1 MAASFWG
8 SFFVVKGSI
17 MNILDLNQISQSFA
31 GNDILRDITFTVS
44 EQDKVAVVGR
54 NGSGKSTLLKIIAQE
69 NQPKTGTIAF
79 QKNMKI
85 AYVGQRLNVMEHQTV
100 LNILKKGFPSLVMME
115 KAISRLEKR
124 MSTTGEILS
133 EKDYERYGNLLDDFQ
148 VSGGYEMTS
157 KIESIANGL
166 DIGDLLTQEW
176 QTLSGGQK
184 TKTKLALSLVQSS
197 NLLILD
203 EPTNHLD
210 LKTTDWLI
218 DYIRNY
224 KGAVIVV
231 SHDRHFIDQI
241 VTRVIEIEDGSSS
254 LYEGNYS
261 FYVTEKQAR
270 IEKAFQK
277 YSDQQDR
284 IKKMKQS
291 IHQLKE
297 WAHIYNNE
305 KFASRARSMQKAL
318 DKFEIIQRPNLTEKN
333 MTMNLSA
340 ADKSSK
346 IVFEIKG
353 VSYNLSKQP
362 LLNNIDLTVTRG
374 NRVAILGDNGVGKS
388 TLLKILLGLKQ
399 PTTGVV
405 HTGPN
410 LSIGYFSQFEA
421 ELEPQKTVIESYIKQ
436 VPMSE
441 ADARYQ
447 LSKFLF
453 YKADVFKKVKS
464 LSGGERKRLRWA
476 QIIGQHPNV
485 IVLDEP
491 TNDLDIGSIEMLE
504 DTLDDYEGTV
514 IAVSHDRYFVN
525 NHFDIHYVM
534 ENNQLVKI
542 IYKL

>member
-44 EQDKVAVVGR
+44 EQDKIAIVGC

-69 NQPKTGTIAF
+69 NLPQKGTLSF
-79 QKNMKI
+79 QKNTKI
-85 AYVGQRLNVMEHQTV
+85 AYVGQRLNGVEHKTV
-100 LNILKKGFPSLVMME
+100 LNILKNGFPSLVMME
-115 KAISRLEKR
+115 KAIARLEKR
-124 MSTTGEILS
+124 MAAGEILS
-133 EKDYERYGNLLDDFQ
+133 EKEYERYGNLLDDFQ
-148 VSGGYEMTS
+148 VSGGYEMAS
-157 KIESIANGL
+157 KIESIANGVG
-166 DIGDLLTQEW
+166 IGDLLSQEW
-176 QTLSGGQK
+176 QNLSGGQR

-218 DYIRNY
+218 DYIKNY

-231 SHDRHFIDQI
+231 SHDRHFINQI

-318 DKFEIIQRPNLTEKN
+318 DKLEIIQRPNLTEKN

-340 ADKSSK
+340 ADQSSK
-346 IVFEIKG
+346 IVFEVKG
-353 VSYNLSKQP
+353 VSYNLSTQP
-362 LLNNIDLTVTRG
+362 LLKNIDLTVTRG

-421 ELEPQKTVIESYIKQ
+421 ELEPQKTVLESYIKQ

-453 YKADVFKKVKS
+453 YKEDVFKKVKS

-514 IAVSHDRYFVN
+514 LAVSHDRYFVN
-525 NHFDIHYVM
+525 NHFDIHYIL
-534 ENNQLVKI
+534 ENQQLVKT

>member
-31 GNDILRDITFTVS
+31 GNDILHDITFTVS
-44 EQDKVAVVGR
+44 EQDKVAIVGR

-69 NQPKTGTIAF
+69 NQPQKGTLSF
-79 QKNMKI
+79 QKNTKI
-85 AYVGQRLNVMEHQTV
+85 AYVGQRLNDVKHKTV
-100 LNILKKGFPSLVMME
+100 LNILKNGFPSLVMME
-115 KAISRLEKR
+115 KAIARLEKR
-124 MSTTGEILS
+124 MAAGEILS
-133 EKDYERYGNLLDDFQ
+133 EKDYERYGNMLDDFQ

-166 DIGDLLTQEW
+166 GIGDLLSQEW
-176 QTLSGGQK
+176 QTLSGGQR

-261 FYVTEKQAR
+261 FYVAEKQVR

-318 DKFEIIQRPNLTEKN
+318 DKLEIIQRPNLTEKN

-340 ADKSSK
+340 ADQSSK
-346 IVFEIKG
+346 IVFEVKG
-353 VSYNLSKQP
+353 VSYNLSTQP
-362 LLNNIDLTVTRG
+362 LLKNIDLTVTRG

-421 ELEPQKTVIESYIKQ
+421 ELEPQKTVLESYIKQ

-453 YKADVFKKVKS
+453 YKEDVFKKVKS

-514 IAVSHDRYFVN
+514 LAVSHDRYFVN
-525 NHFDIHYVM
+525 NHFDIHYVL
-534 ENNQLVKI
+534 ENKQLVKT

>member
-31 GNDILRDITFTVS
+31 GNDILHDITFTVS
-44 EQDKVAVVGR
+44 EQDKVAIVGR

-69 NQPKTGTIAF
+69 NQPQKGTLSF
-79 QKNMKI
+79 QKNTKI
-85 AYVGQRLNVMEHQTV
+85 AYVGQRLNDVEHKTV
-100 LNILKKGFPSLVMME
+100 LNILKNGFPSLVMME
-115 KAISRLEKR
+115 KAIARLEKR
-124 MSTTGEILS
+124 MAAGEILA

-157 KIESIANGL
+157 TIESIANGL
-166 DIGDLLTQEW
+166 GIGDLLSQEW
-176 QTLSGGQK
+176 QTLSGGQR

-261 FYVTEKQAR
+261 FYVAEKQVR

-318 DKFEIIQRPNLTEKN
+318 DKLEIIQRPNLTEKN

-340 ADKSSK
+340 ADQSSK
-346 IVFEIKG
+346 IVFEVKG
-353 VSYNLSKQP
+353 VSYNLSTQP
-362 LLNNIDLTVTRG
+362 LLKNIDLTVTRG

-421 ELEPQKTVIESYIKQ
+421 ELEPQKTVLESYIKQ

-441 ADARYQ
+441 ADARYH

-453 YKADVFKKVKS
+453 YKEDVFKKVKS

-514 IAVSHDRYFVN
+514 LAVSHDRYFVN
-525 NHFDIHYVM
+525 NHFDIHYVL
-534 ENNQLVKI
+534 ENKQLVKT

>member
-31 GNDILRDITFTVS
+31 GNDILHDITFTVS
-44 EQDKVAVVGR
+44 EQDKVAIVGR

-69 NQPKTGTIAF
+69 NQPQKGTLSF
-79 QKNMKI
+79 QKNTKI
-85 AYVGQRLNVMEHQTV
+85 AYVGQRLNDVEHKTV
-100 LNILKKGFPSLVMME
+100 LNILKNGFPSLIMME
-115 KAISRLEKR
+115 KAIARLEKR
-124 MSTTGEILS
+124 MAAGEILS

-166 DIGDLLTQEW
+166 GIGDLLSQEW
-176 QTLSGGQK
+176 QTLSGGQR

-210 LKTTDWLI
+210 LKTTYWLI

-261 FYVTEKQAR
+261 FYVTEKQVR

-305 KFASRARSMQKAL
+305 KFASRARSMQRTL
-318 DKFEIIQRPNLTEKN
+318 DKLEIIQRPNLTEKN

-340 ADKSSK
+340 ADQSSK
-346 IVFEIKG
+346 IVFEVKG
-353 VSYNLSKQP
+353 LSYNLSTQP
-362 LLNNIDLTVTRG
+362 LLKNIDLTVTRG

-421 ELEPQKTVIESYIKQ
+421 ELEPQKSVIESYIKK

-453 YKADVFKKVKS
+453 YKEDVFKKVKS

-504 DTLDDYEGTV
+504 DTLDGYEGTV
-514 IAVSHDRYFVN
+514 LAVSHDRYFVN
-525 NHFDIHYVM
+525 NHFDIHYVL
-534 ENNQLVKI
+534 ENKQLVKT

>member
-31 GNDILRDITFTVS
+31 GNDILHDITFTVS
-44 EQDKVAVVGR
+44 EQDKVAIVGR

-69 NQPKTGTIAF
+69 NQPQKGTLSF
-79 QKNMKI
+79 QKNTKI
-85 AYVGQRLNVMEHQTV
+85 AYVGQRLNDVKHKTV
-100 LNILKKGFPSLVMME
+100 LNILKNGFPSLVMME
-115 KAISRLEKR
+115 KAIARLEKR
-124 MSTTGEILS
+124 MAAGEILS
-133 EKDYERYGNLLDDFQ
+133 EKDYERYGNMLDDFQ

-166 DIGDLLTQEW
+166 GIGDLLSQEW
-176 QTLSGGQK
+176 QTLSGGQR

-261 FYVTEKQAR
+261 FYVAEKQVR

-318 DKFEIIQRPNLTEKN
+318 DKLEIIQRPNLTEKN

-340 ADKSSK
+340 ADQSSK
-346 IVFEIKG
+346 IVFEVKG
-353 VSYNLSKQP
+353 VSYNLSTQP
-362 LLNNIDLTVTRG
+362 LLKNIDLTVTRG

-421 ELEPQKTVIESYIKQ
+421 ELEPQKTVLESYIKQ

-441 ADARYQ
+441 ADARYH

-453 YKADVFKKVKS
+453 YKEDVFNKVKS

-514 IAVSHDRYFVN
+514 LAVSHDRYFVN
-525 NHFDIHYVM
+525 NHFDIHYVL
-534 ENNQLVKI
+534 ENKQLVKT

>member
-31 GNDILRDITFTVS
+31 GNDILHDITFTVS
-44 EQDKVAVVGR
+44 EQDKVAIVWR

-69 NQPKTGTIAF
+69 NQPQKGTLSF
-79 QKNMKI
+79 QKNTKI
-85 AYVGQRLNVMEHQTV
+85 AYVGQRLNDVEHKTV
-100 LNILKKGFPSLVMME
+100 LNILKNGFPSLIMME
-115 KAISRLEKR
+115 KAIARLEKR
-124 MSTTGEILS
+124 MAAGEILS
-133 EKDYERYGNLLDDFQ
+133 EKYYERYGNLLDDFQ

-166 DIGDLLTQEW
+166 GIGDLLSQEW
-176 QTLSGGQK
+176 QTLSGGQR

-261 FYVTEKQAR
+261 FYVTEKQVR

-305 KFASRARSMQKAL
+305 KLASRARSMQRTL
-318 DKFEIIQRPNLTEKN
+318 DKLEIIQRPNLTEKN

-340 ADKSSK
+340 ADQSSK
-346 IVFEIKG
+346 IVFEVKG
-353 VSYNLSKQP
+353 LSYNLSTQP
-362 LLNNIDLTVTRG
+362 LLKNIDLTVTRG

-399 PTTGVV
+399 PTNGVV

-421 ELEPQKTVIESYIKQ
+421 ELEPQKSVIESYIKK

-453 YKADVFKKVKS
+453 YKEDVFKKVKS

-504 DTLDDYEGTV
+504 DTLDGYEGTV
-514 IAVSHDRYFVN
+514 LAVSHDRYFVN
-525 NHFDIHYVM
+525 NHFDIHYVL
-534 ENNQLVKI
+534 ENKQLVKT

>member
-1 MAASFWG
+1 
-8 SFFVVKGSI
+8 

-44 EQDKVAVVGR
+44 EQDKVAIVGR

-69 NQPKTGTIAF
+69 NQPQKGTLSF
-79 QKNMKI
+79 QKNTKI
-85 AYVGQRLNVMEHQTV
+85 AYVGQRLNDVKHKTV
-100 LNILKKGFPSLVMME
+100 LNILKNGFPSLVMME
-115 KAISRLEKR
+115 KAIARLEKR
-124 MSTTGEILS
+124 MAAGEILS

-166 DIGDLLTQEW
+166 GIGDLLSQEW
-176 QTLSGGQK
+176 QTLSGGQR

-261 FYVTEKQAR
+261 FYVAEKQVR

-318 DKFEIIQRPNLTEKN
+318 DKLEIIQRPNLTEKN

-340 ADKSSK
+340 ADQSSK
-346 IVFEIKG
+346 IVFEVKG
-353 VSYNLSKQP
+353 VSYNLSTQP
-362 LLNNIDLTVTRG
+362 LLKNIDLTVTRG

-421 ELEPQKTVIESYIKQ
+421 ELEPQKTVLESYIKQ

-453 YKADVFKKVKS
+453 YKEDVFKKVKS

-514 IAVSHDRYFVN
+514 LAVSHDRYFVN
-525 NHFDIHYVM
+525 NHFDIHYVL
-534 ENNQLVKI
+534 ENKQLVKT

>member
-44 EQDKVAVVGR
+44 EQDKVAIVGR

-69 NQPKTGTIAF
+69 NQPQKGTLSF
-79 QKNMKI
+79 QKNTKI
-85 AYVGQRLNVMEHQTV
+85 AYVGQRLNDVKHKTV
-100 LNILKKGFPSLVMME
+100 LNILKNGFPSLVMME
-115 KAISRLEKR
+115 KAIARLEKR
-124 MSTTGEILS
+124 MAAGEILS

-166 DIGDLLTQEW
+166 GIGDLLSQEW
-176 QTLSGGQK
+176 QTLSGGQR

-231 SHDRHFIDQI
+231 PHDRHFIDQI

-261 FYVTEKQAR
+261 FYVAEKQVR

-318 DKFEIIQRPNLTEKN
+318 DKLEIIQRPNLTEKN

-340 ADKSSK
+340 ADQSSK
-346 IVFEIKG
+346 IVFEVKG
-353 VSYNLSKQP
+353 VSYNLSTQP
-362 LLNNIDLTVTRG
+362 LLKNIDLTVTRG

-421 ELEPQKTVIESYIKQ
+421 ELEPQKTVLESYIKQ

-453 YKADVFKKVKS
+453 YKEDVFKKVKS

-514 IAVSHDRYFVN
+514 LAVSHDRYFVN
-525 NHFDIHYVM
+525 NHFDIHYVL
-534 ENNQLVKI
+534 ENKQLVKT

>member
-17 MNILDLNQISQSFA
+17 MNVLDLNQISQSFA
-31 GNDILRDITFTVS
+31 GNDILHDITFTVS
-44 EQDKVAVVGR
+44 EQDKVAIVGR

-69 NQPKTGTIAF
+69 NQPQKGTLSF
-79 QKNMKI
+79 QKNTKI
-85 AYVGQRLNVMEHQTV
+85 AYVGQRLNDVKHKTV
-100 LNILKKGFPSLVMME
+100 LNILKNGFPSLVMME
-115 KAISRLEKR
+115 KAIARLEKR
-124 MSTTGEILS
+124 MAAGEILS
-133 EKDYERYGNLLDDFQ
+133 EKDYERYGNMLDDFQ

-166 DIGDLLTQEW
+166 GIGDLLSQEW
-176 QTLSGGQK
+176 QTLSGGQR

-261 FYVTEKQAR
+261 FYVAEKQVR

-318 DKFEIIQRPNLTEKN
+318 DKLEIIQRPNLTEKN

-340 ADKSSK
+340 ADQSSK
-346 IVFEIKG
+346 IVFEVKG
-353 VSYNLSKQP
+353 VSYNLSTQP
-362 LLNNIDLTVTRG
+362 LLKNIDLTVTRG

-421 ELEPQKTVIESYIKQ
+421 ELEPQKTVLESYIKQ

-441 ADARYQ
+441 ADARYH

-453 YKADVFKKVKS
+453 YKEDVFKKVKS

-514 IAVSHDRYFVN
+514 LAVSHDRYFVN
-525 NHFDIHYVM
+525 NHFDIHYVL
-534 ENNQLVKI
+534 ENKQLVKT

>member
-1 MAASFWG
+1 
-8 SFFVVKGSI
+8 

-44 EQDKVAVVGR
+44 EQDKVAIVGR

-69 NQPKTGTIAF
+69 NQPQKGTLSF
-79 QKNMKI
+79 QKNTKI
-85 AYVGQRLNVMEHQTV
+85 AYVGQRLNEVEHKTV
-100 LNILKKGFPSLVMME
+100 LNILKNGFPSLVMME
-115 KAISRLEKR
+115 KAIARLEKR
-124 MSTTGEILS
+124 MAAGEILS

-148 VSGGYEMTS
+148 VSGGYEMTA

-166 DIGDLLTQEW
+166 GIGDLLSQEW
-176 QTLSGGQK
+176 QNLSGGQR

-254 LYEGNYS
+254 LYEGNYT
-261 FYVTEKQAR
+261 FYVTEKQVR
-270 IEKAFQK
+270 IEKAFKK

-346 IVFEIKG
+346 IVFEVKG
-353 VSYNLSKQP
+353 VSYNLSTQP
-362 LLNNIDLTVTRG
+362 LLKNIDLTVTRG

-410 LSIGYFSQFEA
+410 LSIGYFSQFEV

-453 YKADVFKKVKS
+453 YKKDVFKKVKS

-514 IAVSHDRYFVN
+514 LAVSHDRYFVN
-525 NHFDIHYVM
+525 NHFDIHYVL
-534 ENNQLVKI
+534 ENKQLVKT

>member
-44 EQDKVAVVGR
+44 EQDKVAIVGR

-69 NQPKTGTIAF
+69 NQPQKGTLSF
-79 QKNMKI
+79 QKNTKI
-85 AYVGQRLNVMEHQTV
+85 AYVGQRLNDVKHKTV
-100 LNILKKGFPSLVMME
+100 LNILKNGFPSLVMME
-115 KAISRLEKR
+115 KAIARLEKR
-124 MSTTGEILS
+124 MAAGEILS

-166 DIGDLLTQEW
+166 GIGDLLSQEW
-176 QTLSGGQK
+176 QTLSGGQR

-261 FYVTEKQAR
+261 FYVAEKQVR

-318 DKFEIIQRPNLTEKN
+318 DKLEIIQRPNLTEKN

-340 ADKSSK
+340 ADQSSK
-346 IVFEIKG
+346 IVFEVKG
-353 VSYNLSKQP
+353 VSYNLSTQP
-362 LLNNIDLTVTRG
+362 LLKNIDLTVTRG

-405 HTGPN
+405 HTGPD

-421 ELEPQKTVIESYIKQ
+421 ELEPQKTVLESYIKQ

-453 YKADVFKKVKS
+453 YKEDVFKKVKS

-514 IAVSHDRYFVN
+514 LAVSHDRYFVN
-525 NHFDIHYVM
+525 NHFDIHYVL
-534 ENNQLVKI
+534 ENKQLVKT

>member
-44 EQDKVAVVGR
+44 EQDKVAIVGR

-69 NQPKTGTIAF
+69 NQPQKGTLSF
-79 QKNMKI
+79 QKNTKI
-85 AYVGQRLNVMEHQTV
+85 AYVGQRLIDVEHKTV
-100 LNILKKGFPSLVMME
+100 LNILKNGFPSLVMME
-115 KAISRLEKR
+115 KAIARLEKR
-124 MSTTGEILS
+124 MAAGEILS

-166 DIGDLLTQEW
+166 GIGDLLSQEW
-176 QTLSGGQK
+176 QTLSGGQR

-231 SHDRHFIDQI
+231 SHDRHFIDQT

-261 FYVTEKQAR
+261 FYVAEKQVR

-318 DKFEIIQRPNLTEKN
+318 DKLEIIQRPNLTEKN

-340 ADKSSK
+340 ADQSSK
-346 IVFEIKG
+346 IVFEVKG
-353 VSYNLSKQP
+353 VSYNLSTQP
-362 LLNNIDLTVTRG
+362 LLKNIDLTVTRG

-421 ELEPQKTVIESYIKQ
+421 ELEPQKTVLESYIKQ

-453 YKADVFKKVKS
+453 YKEDVFKKVKS

-514 IAVSHDRYFVN
+514 LAVSHDRYFVN
-525 NHFDIHYVM
+525 NHFDIHYVL
-534 ENNQLVKI
+534 ENKQLVKT

>member
-31 GNDILRDITFTVS
+31 GNDILHDITFTVS
-44 EQDKVAVVGR
+44 EQDKVAIVGR

-69 NQPKTGTIAF
+69 NQPQKGTLSF
-79 QKNMKI
+79 QKNTKI
-85 AYVGQRLNVMEHQTV
+85 AYVGQRLNDVKHKTV
-100 LNILKKGFPSLVMME
+100 LNILKNGFPSLVMME
-115 KAISRLEKR
+115 KAIARLEKR
-124 MSTTGEILS
+124 MAAGEILS
-133 EKDYERYGNLLDDFQ
+133 EKDYERYGNMLDDFQ

-166 DIGDLLTQEW
+166 GIGDLLSQEW
-176 QTLSGGQK
+176 QTLSGGQR

-261 FYVTEKQAR
+261 FYVAEKQVR

-318 DKFEIIQRPNLTEKN
+318 DKLEIIQRPNLTEKN

-340 ADKSSK
+340 ADQSSK
-346 IVFEIKG
+346 IVFEVKG
-353 VSYNLSKQP
+353 VSYNLSTQP
-362 LLNNIDLTVTRG
+362 LLKNIDLTVTRG

-421 ELEPQKTVIESYIKQ
+421 ELEPQKTVLESYIKQ

-441 ADARYQ
+441 ADARYH

-453 YKADVFKKVKS
+453 YKEDVFKKVKS

-514 IAVSHDRYFVN
+514 LAVSHDRYFVN
-525 NHFDIHYVM
+525 NHFDIHYVL
-534 ENNQLVKI
+534 ENKQLVKT

>member
-44 EQDKVAVVGR
+44 EQDKVAIVGR

-69 NQPKTGTIAF
+69 NQPQKGTLSF
-79 QKNMKI
+79 QKNTKI
-85 AYVGQRLNVMEHQTV
+85 AYVGQRLNDVKHKTV
-100 LNILKKGFPSLVMME
+100 LNILKNGFPSLVMME
-115 KAISRLEKR
+115 KAIARLEKR
-124 MSTTGEILS
+124 MAAGEILA

-157 KIESIANGL
+157 TIESIANGL
-166 DIGDLLTQEW
+166 GIGDLLSQEW
-176 QTLSGGQK
+176 QTLSGGQR

-261 FYVTEKQAR
+261 FYVAEKQVR

-318 DKFEIIQRPNLTEKN
+318 DKLEIIQRPNLTEKN

-340 ADKSSK
+340 ADQSSK
-346 IVFEIKG
+346 IVFEVKG
-353 VSYNLSKQP
+353 VSYNLSTQP
-362 LLNNIDLTVTRG
+362 LLKNIDLTVTRG

-421 ELEPQKTVIESYIKQ
+421 ELEPQKTVLESYIKQ

-453 YKADVFKKVKS
+453 YKEDVFKKVKS

-514 IAVSHDRYFVN
+514 LAVSHDRYFVN
-525 NHFDIHYVM
+525 NHFDIHYVL
-534 ENNQLVKI
+534 ENKQLVKT

>member
-44 EQDKVAVVGR
+44 EQDKVAIVGR

-69 NQPKTGTIAF
+69 NQPQKGTLSF
-79 QKNMKI
+79 QKNTKI
-85 AYVGQRLNVMEHQTV
+85 AYVGQRLNDVKHKTV
-100 LNILKKGFPSLVMME
+100 LNILKNGFPSLVMME
-115 KAISRLEKR
+115 KAIARLEKR
-124 MSTTGEILS
+124 MAAGEILS

-166 DIGDLLTQEW
+166 GIGDLLSQEW
-176 QTLSGGQK
+176 QTLSGGQR

-261 FYVTEKQAR
+261 FYVAEKQVR

-305 KFASRARSMQKAL
+305 KFASRARSMQKDL
-318 DKFEIIQRPNLTEKN
+318 DKLEIIQRPNLTEKN

-340 ADKSSK
+340 ADQSSK
-346 IVFEIKG
+346 IVFEVKG
-353 VSYNLSKQP
+353 VSYNLSTQP
-362 LLNNIDLTVTRG
+362 LLKNIDLTVTRG

-421 ELEPQKTVIESYIKQ
+421 ELEPQKTVLESYIKQ

-453 YKADVFKKVKS
+453 YKEDVFKKVKS

-514 IAVSHDRYFVN
+514 LAVSHDRYFVN
-525 NHFDIHYVM
+525 NHFDIHYVL
-534 ENNQLVKI
+534 ENKQLVKT

>member
-44 EQDKVAVVGR
+44 EQDKVAIVGR

-69 NQPKTGTIAF
+69 NQPPKGTLSF
-79 QKNMKI
+79 QKNTKI
-85 AYVGQRLNVMEHQTV
+85 AYVGQRLNDVEHKTV
-100 LNILKKGFPSLVMME
+100 LNILKNGFPSLVMME
-115 KAISRLEKR
+115 KAIARLEKR
-124 MSTTGEILS
+124 MVAGEILA

-157 KIESIANGL
+157 TIESIANGL
-166 DIGDLLTQEW
+166 GIGDLLSQEW
-176 QTLSGGQK
+176 QTLSGGQR

-261 FYVTEKQAR
+261 FYVAEKQVR

-318 DKFEIIQRPNLTEKN
+318 DKLEIIQRPNLTEKN

-340 ADKSSK
+340 ADQSSK
-346 IVFEIKG
+346 IVFEVKG
-353 VSYNLSKQP
+353 VSFNLNTQP
-362 LLNNIDLTVTRG
+362 LLKNIDLTVTRG

-421 ELEPQKTVIESYIKQ
+421 ELEPQKTVLESYIKQ

-453 YKADVFKKVKS
+453 YKEDVFKKVKS

-514 IAVSHDRYFVN
+514 LAVSHDRY
-525 NHFDIHYVM
+525 
-534 ENNQLVKI
+534 
-542 IYKL
+542 

>member
-31 GNDILRDITFTVS
+31 GNDILHDITFTVS
-44 EQDKVAVVGR
+44 EQDKVAIVGR

-69 NQPKTGTIAF
+69 NQSQKGTLSF
-79 QKNMKI
+79 QKNTKI
-85 AYVGQRLNVMEHQTV
+85 AYVGQRLNDVEHKAV
-100 LNILKKGFPSLVMME
+100 LNILKNGFPSLIMME
-115 KAISRLEKR
+115 KAIARLEKR
-124 MSTTGEILS
+124 MAAGEILS
-133 EKDYERYGNLLDDFQ
+133 ERDYERYGNLLDDFQ

-166 DIGDLLTQEW
+166 GIGDLLSQEW
-176 QTLSGGQK
+176 QTLSGGQR

-261 FYVTEKQAR
+261 FYVAEKQVR

-284 IKKMKQS
+284 IKKMRQS

-318 DKFEIIQRPNLTEKN
+318 NKLEIIQRPNLTEKN

-340 ADKSSK
+340 ADQSSK
-346 IVFEIKG
+346 IVFEVKG
-353 VSYNLSKQP
+353 VSYNLSTQP
-362 LLNNIDLTVTRG
+362 LLKNIDLTVTRG

-421 ELEPQKTVIESYIKQ
+421 ELEPQKTVLESYIKQ

-453 YKADVFKKVKS
+453 YKEDVFKKVKS

-514 IAVSHDRYFVN
+514 LAVSHDRYFVN
-525 NHFDIHYVM
+525 NHFDIHYVL
-534 ENNQLVKI
+534 ENKQLVKT

>member
-31 GNDILRDITFTVS
+31 GNDILHDITFTVS
-44 EQDKVAVVGR
+44 EQDKVAIVGR

-69 NQPKTGTIAF
+69 NQSQKGTLSF
-79 QKNMKI
+79 QKNTKI
-85 AYVGQRLNVMEHQTV
+85 AYVGQRLNDVEHKTV
-100 LNILKKGFPSLVMME
+100 LNILKNGFPSLIMME
-115 KAISRLEKR
+115 KAIARLEKR
-124 MSTTGEILS
+124 MAAGEILS
-133 EKDYERYGNLLDDFQ
+133 ERDYERYGNLLDDFQ

-166 DIGDLLTQEW
+166 GIGDLLSQEW
-176 QTLSGGQK
+176 QTLSGGQR

-261 FYVTEKQAR
+261 FYVAEKQVR

-305 KFASRARSMQKAL
+305 KFASRARSMQKTL
-318 DKFEIIQRPNLTEKN
+318 DKLEIIQRPNLTEKN

-340 ADKSSK
+340 ADQSSK
-346 IVFEIKG
+346 IVFEVKG
-353 VSYNLSKQP
+353 VSYNLSTQP
-362 LLNNIDLTVTRG
+362 LLKNIDLTVTRG

-421 ELEPQKTVIESYIKQ
+421 ELEPQKTVLESYIKQ

-453 YKADVFKKVKS
+453 YKEDVFKKVKS

-514 IAVSHDRYFVN
+514 LAVSHDRYFVN
-525 NHFDIHYVM
+525 NHFDIHYVL
-534 ENNQLVKI
+534 ENKQLVKT

>member
-44 EQDKVAVVGR
+44 EQDKVAIVGR

-69 NQPKTGTIAF
+69 NQPPKGTLSF
-79 QKNMKI
+79 QKNTKI
-85 AYVGQRLNVMEHQTV
+85 AYVGQRLNDVEHKTV
-100 LNILKKGFPSLVMME
+100 LNILKNGFPSLVMME
-115 KAISRLEKR
+115 KAIARLEKR
-124 MSTTGEILS
+124 MAAGEILS

-166 DIGDLLTQEW
+166 DIGDLLSQEW
-176 QTLSGGQK
+176 QTLSGGQR

-277 YSDQQDR
+277 YGDQQDR

-318 DKFEIIQRPNLTEKN
+318 DKLEIIQRPNLTEKN

-346 IVFEIKG
+346 IVFEVKG
-353 VSYNLSKQP
+353 VSYNLSTQP
-362 LLNNIDLTVTRG
+362 LLKNIDLTVTRG

-436 VPMSE
+436 VSMSE

-453 YKADVFKKVKS
+453 YKEDVFKKVKS

-514 IAVSHDRYFVN
+514 LAVSHDRYFVN
-525 NHFDIHYVM
+525 NHFDIHYVL
-534 ENNQLVKI
+534 ENQQLVKT

>member
-31 GNDILRDITFTVS
+31 GNDILHDITFTVS
-44 EQDKVAVVGR
+44 EQDKVAIVGR

-69 NQPKTGTIAF
+69 NQPQKGTLSF
-79 QKNMKI
+79 QKNTKI
-85 AYVGQRLNVMEHQTV
+85 AYVGQRLNDVEHKTV
-100 LNILKKGFPSLVMME
+100 LNILKNGFPSLVMME
-115 KAISRLEKR
+115 KAIARLEKR
-124 MSTTGEILS
+124 MAAGEILS

-148 VSGGYEMTS
+148 VSGGYEMAS
-157 KIESIANGL
+157 RIESIANGL
-166 DIGDLLTQEW
+166 GIGDLLSQAW
-176 QTLSGGQK
+176 QTLSGGQR

-218 DYIRNY
+218 DYIRTY

-277 YSDQQDR
+277 YSEQQDR
-284 IKKMKQS
+284 IKIMKQS

-318 DKFEIIQRPNLTEKN
+318 DKLEIIQRPNLTEKS
-333 MTMNLSA
+333 MTMNLSV
-340 ADKSSK
+340 ADQSSK
-346 IVFEIKG
+346 IVFEVKG
-353 VSYNLSKQP
+353 LSYNLGTQP
-362 LLNNIDLTVTRG
+362 LLKNIDLTVTRG
-374 NRVAILGDNGVGKS
+374 SRVAILGDNGVGKS

-421 ELEPQKTVIESYIKQ
+421 ELEPQKSVIESYIKQ

-453 YKADVFKKVKS
+453 YKEDVFKKVKS

-514 IAVSHDRYFVN
+514 LAVSHDRYFVN
-525 NHFDIHYVM
+525 NHFDIHYVL
-534 ENNQLVKI
+534 ENQQLIKT

>member
-1 MAASFWG
+1 MAASIWG

-17 MNILDLNQISQSFA
+17 MNRLDLNQISQSFA

-44 EQDKVAVVGR
+44 EQDKVAIVGR

-69 NQPKTGTIAF
+69 NQPQKGTLSF
-79 QKNMKI
+79 QKNTKI
-85 AYVGQRLNVMEHQTV
+85 AYVGQRLNDVEHKTV
-100 LNILKKGFPSLVMME
+100 LNILKNGFPSLIMME
-115 KAISRLEKR
+115 KAIARLEKR
-124 MSTTGEILS
+124 MAAGEILS

-166 DIGDLLTQEW
+166 GIADLLSQEW
-176 QTLSGGQK
+176 QTLSGGQR

-261 FYVTEKQAR
+261 FYETEKQVR

-318 DKFEIIQRPNLTEKN
+318 DKLEIIQRPNLTEKN

-340 ADKSSK
+340 ADQSSK
-346 IVFEIKG
+346 IVFEVKG
-353 VSYNLSKQP
+353 LSYNLSTQP
-362 LLNNIDLTVTRG
+362 LLKNIDLTVTRG

-399 PTTGVV
+399 PTNGVV

-421 ELEPQKTVIESYIKQ
+421 ELEPQKSVIESYIKK

-453 YKADVFKKVKS
+453 YKEDVFKKVKS

-504 DTLDDYEGTV
+504 DTLDGYEGTV
-514 IAVSHDRYFVN
+514 LAVSHDRYFVN
-525 NHFDIHYVM
+525 NHFDIHYVL
-534 ENNQLVKI
+534 ENKQLVKT

>member
-31 GNDILRDITFTVS
+31 GNDILHDITFTVS
-44 EQDKVAVVGR
+44 EQDKVAIVGR

-69 NQPKTGTIAF
+69 NQPQKGTLSF
-79 QKNMKI
+79 QKNTKI
-85 AYVGQRLNVMEHQTV
+85 AYVGQRLNDVEHKTV
-100 LNILKKGFPSLVMME
+100 LNILKNGFPSLIMME
-115 KAISRLEKR
+115 KAIARLEKR
-124 MSTTGEILS
+124 MAAGEILS

-166 DIGDLLTQEW
+166 GIGDLLSQEW
-176 QTLSGGQK
+176 QTLSGGQR

-261 FYVTEKQAR
+261 FYVTEKQVR

-318 DKFEIIQRPNLTEKN
+318 DKLEIIQRPNLTEKN

-340 ADKSSK
+340 ADQSSK
-346 IVFEIKG
+346 IVFEVKG
-353 VSYNLSKQP
+353 VSYNLSTQP
-362 LLNNIDLTVTRG
+362 LLKNIDLTVTRG
-374 NRVAILGDNGVGKS
+374 NRVAILGDNVVGKS

-421 ELEPQKTVIESYIKQ
+421 ELEPQKTVLESYIKQ

-453 YKADVFKKVKS
+453 YKEDVFKKVKS

-514 IAVSHDRYFVN
+514 LAVSHDRYFVN
-525 NHFDIHYVM
+525 NHFDIHYVL
-534 ENNQLVKI
+534 ENKQLVKT

>member
-44 EQDKVAVVGR
+44 EQDKVAIVGR

-69 NQPKTGTIAF
+69 NQPPKGTLSF
-79 QKNMKI
+79 QKNTKI
-85 AYVGQRLNVMEHQTV
+85 AYVGQRLNDVEHQTV
-100 LNILKKGFPSLVMME
+100 LNILKNGFPSLVMME
-115 KAISRLEKR
+115 KAIARLEKR
-124 MSTTGEILS
+124 MAAGEILS

-166 DIGDLLTQEW
+166 GIGDLLSQEW
-176 QTLSGGQK
+176 QTLSGGQR

-318 DKFEIIQRPNLTEKN
+318 DKLEIIQRPNLTEKN

-346 IVFEIKG
+346 IVFEVKG
-353 VSYNLSKQP
+353 VSFNLNTQP
-362 LLNNIDLTVTRG
+362 LLKNIDLTVTRG

-436 VPMSE
+436 VSMSE

-453 YKADVFKKVKS
+453 YKEDVFKKVKS

-514 IAVSHDRYFVN
+514 LAVSHDRYFVN
-525 NHFDIHYVM
+525 NHFDIHYIL
-534 ENNQLVKI
+534 ENQQLVKT

>member
-44 EQDKVAVVGR
+44 EQDKVAIVGR

-69 NQPKTGTIAF
+69 NQPQKGTLSF
-79 QKNMKI
+79 QKNTKI
-85 AYVGQRLNVMEHQTV
+85 ACVGQRLNDVKHKTV
-100 LNILKKGFPSLVMME
+100 LNILKNGFPSLVMME
-115 KAISRLEKR
+115 KAIARLEKR
-124 MSTTGEILS
+124 MAAGEILS

-166 DIGDLLTQEW
+166 GIGDLLSQEW
-176 QTLSGGQK
+176 QTLSGGQR

-261 FYVTEKQAR
+261 FYVAEKQVR

-318 DKFEIIQRPNLTEKN
+318 DKLEIIQRPNLTEKN

-340 ADKSSK
+340 ADQSSK
-346 IVFEIKG
+346 IVFEVKG
-353 VSYNLSKQP
+353 VSYNLSTQP
-362 LLNNIDLTVTRG
+362 LLKNIDLTVTRG

-421 ELEPQKTVIESYIKQ
+421 ELEPQKTVLESYIKQ

-453 YKADVFKKVKS
+453 YKEDVFKKVKS

-514 IAVSHDRYFVN
+514 LAVSHDRYFVN
-525 NHFDIHYVM
+525 NHFDIHYVL
-534 ENNQLVKI
+534 ENKQLVKT

>member
-31 GNDILRDITFTVS
+31 GNDILHDITFTVS
-44 EQDKVAVVGR
+44 EQDKVAIVGR

-69 NQPKTGTIAF
+69 NQPQKGTLSF
-79 QKNMKI
+79 QKNTKI
-85 AYVGQRLNVMEHQTV
+85 AYVGQRLNDVEHKAV
-100 LNILKKGFPSLVMME
+100 LNILKNGFPSLIMME
-115 KAISRLEKR
+115 KAIARLEKR
-124 MSTTGEILS
+124 MAAGEILS
-133 EKDYERYGNLLDDFQ
+133 ERDYERYGNLLDDFQ

-166 DIGDLLTQEW
+166 GIGDLLSQEW
-176 QTLSGGQK
+176 QTLSGGQR

-261 FYVTEKQAR
+261 FYVAEKQVR

-284 IKKMKQS
+284 IKKMRQS

-318 DKFEIIQRPNLTEKN
+318 NKLEIIQRPNLTEKN

-340 ADKSSK
+340 ADQSSK
-346 IVFEIKG
+346 IVFEVKG
-353 VSYNLSKQP
+353 VSYNLSTQP
-362 LLNNIDLTVTRG
+362 LLKNIDLTVTRG

-421 ELEPQKTVIESYIKQ
+421 ELEPQKTVLESYIKQ

-453 YKADVFKKVKS
+453 YKEDVFKKVKS

-514 IAVSHDRYFVN
+514 LAVSHDRYFVN
-525 NHFDIHYVM
+525 NHFDIHYVL
-534 ENNQLVKI
+534 ENKQLVKT

>member
-44 EQDKVAVVGR
+44 EQDKVAIVGR

-69 NQPKTGTIAF
+69 NQPQKGTLSF
-79 QKNMKI
+79 QKNTKI
-85 AYVGQRLNVMEHQTV
+85 AYVGQRLNDVKHKTV
-100 LNILKKGFPSLVMME
+100 LNILKNGFPSLVMME
-115 KAISRLEKR
+115 KAIARLEKR
-124 MSTTGEILS
+124 MAAGEILS

-166 DIGDLLTQEW
+166 GIGDLLSQEW
-176 QTLSGGQK
+176 QTLSGGQR

-261 FYVTEKQAR
+261 FYVAEKQVR

-318 DKFEIIQRPNLTEKN
+318 DKLEIIQRPNLTEKN

-340 ADKSSK
+340 ADQSSK
-346 IVFEIKG
+346 IVFEVKG
-353 VSYNLSKQP
+353 VSYNLSTQP
-362 LLNNIDLTVTRG
+362 LLKNIDLTVTRG

-421 ELEPQKTVIESYIKQ
+421 ELEPQKTVLESYIKQ

-453 YKADVFKKVKS
+453 YKEDVFKKVKS

-514 IAVSHDRYFVN
+514 LAVSHDRYFVN
-525 NHFDIHYVM
+525 NHFDIHYVL
-534 ENNQLVKI
+534 ENKQLVKT

>member
-31 GNDILRDITFTVS
+31 GNDILHDITFTVS
-44 EQDKVAVVGR
+44 EQDKVAIVGR

-69 NQPKTGTIAF
+69 NKSQKGTLSF
-79 QKNMKI
+79 QKNTKI
-85 AYVGQRLNVMEHQTV
+85 AYVGQRLNDVEHKTV
-100 LNILKKGFPSLVMME
+100 LNILKNGFPSLIMME
-115 KAISRLEKR
+115 KAIARLEKG
-124 MSTTGEILS
+124 MAAGEILS
-133 EKDYERYGNLLDDFQ
+133 ERDYERYGNLLDDFQ

-166 DIGDLLTQEW
+166 GIGDLLSQEW
-176 QTLSGGQK
+176 QTLSGGQR

-210 LKTTDWLI
+210 LKTTEWLI

-231 SHDRHFIDQI
+231 SHDRYFIDQI

-261 FYVTEKQAR
+261 FYVAEKQVR

-318 DKFEIIQRPNLTEKN
+318 DKLEIIQRPNLTEKN

-340 ADKSSK
+340 ADQSSK
-346 IVFEIKG
+346 IVFEVKG
-353 VSYNLSKQP
+353 VSYNLSTQP
-362 LLNNIDLTVTRG
+362 LLKNIDLTVTRG

-421 ELEPQKTVIESYIKQ
+421 ELEPQKTVLESYIKQ

-453 YKADVFKKVKS
+453 YKEDVFKKVKS

-514 IAVSHDRYFVN
+514 LAASHDRYFVN
-525 NHFDIHYVM
+525 NHFDIHYVL
-534 ENNQLVKI
+534 ENKQLVKT

>member
-1 MAASFWG
+1 MAALFWG

-44 EQDKVAVVGR
+44 EQDKVAIVGR

-69 NQPKTGTIAF
+69 NQPQKGTLSF
-79 QKNMKI
+79 QKNTKI
-85 AYVGQRLNVMEHQTV
+85 AYVGQRLNDVKHKTV
-100 LNILKKGFPSLVMME
+100 LNILKNGFPSLVMME
-115 KAISRLEKR
+115 KAIARLEKR
-124 MSTTGEILS
+124 MAAGEILS

-166 DIGDLLTQEW
+166 GIGDLLSQEW
-176 QTLSGGQK
+176 QTLSGGQR

-261 FYVTEKQAR
+261 FYVAEKQVR

-318 DKFEIIQRPNLTEKN
+318 DKLEIIQRPNLTEKN

-340 ADKSSK
+340 ADQSSK
-346 IVFEIKG
+346 IVFEVKG
-353 VSYNLSKQP
+353 VSYNLSTQP
-362 LLNNIDLTVTRG
+362 LLKNIDLTVTRG

-421 ELEPQKTVIESYIKQ
+421 ELEPQKTVLESYIKQ

-453 YKADVFKKVKS
+453 YKEDVFKKVKS

-514 IAVSHDRYFVN
+514 LAVSHDRYFVN
-525 NHFDIHYVM
+525 NHFDIHYVL
-534 ENNQLVKI
+534 ENKQLVKT

>member
-1 MAASFWG
+1 
-8 SFFVVKGSI
+8 
-17 MNILDLNQISQSFA
+17 MNILDLNQITQSFA
-31 GNDILRDITFTVS
+31 GNDILRDITFTIA
-44 EQDKVAVVGR
+44 EQDKVAIVGR

-69 NQPKTGTIAF
+69 NQPKSGTIVF
-79 QKNMKI
+79 QKETKI

-100 LNILKKGFPSLVMME
+100 LDILKDGFQSLVLME
-115 KAISRLEKR
+115 KAIAQLEKR
-124 MSTTGEILS
+124 MTTGETLS

-157 KIESIANGL
+157 KIEAVANGL
-166 DIGDLLTQEW
+166 DIGDLLSQEW
-176 QTLSGGQK
+176 QTLSGGQR
-184 TKTKLALSLVQSS
+184 TKSKLALSLVQSS
-197 NLLILD
+197 NLLVLD

-218 DYIRNY
+218 DYIRHY

-231 SHDRHFIDQI
+231 SHDRHFINQI
-241 VTRVIEIEDGSSS
+241 VTRVIEIEDGTSS

-261 FYVTEKQAR
+261 FYVTEKQVR
-270 IEKAFQK
+270 IERAFQK
-277 YSDQQDR
+277 FSDQQDR

-291 IHQLKE
+291 IHQLQE

-318 DKFEIIQRPNLTEKN
+318 DKLEIIQRPRLAEKN
-333 MTMNLSA
+333 MAMNLSTV
-340 ADKSSK
+340 DKSSK
-346 IVFEIKG
+346 IIFEIKD
-353 VSYNLSKQP
+353 VSYNLGTQP
-362 LLNNIDLTVTRG
+362 LLTNIDFTVRRG
-374 NRVAILGDNGVGKS
+374 SRVAIIGDNGVGKS
-388 TLLKILLGLKQ
+388 TLLKLLLGLEQ
-399 PTTGVV
+399 PTAGIVNR
-405 HTGPN
+405 GPN
-410 LSIGYFSQFEA
+410 LSIGYFSQFEV
-421 ELEPQKTVIESYIKQ
+421 ELEPQKTIIESYIEQ

-453 YKADVFKKVKS
+453 YKTDVFKKVNA

-476 QIIGQHPNV
+476 QIIGQNPN
-485 IVLDEP
+485 ILVLDEP

-504 DTLDDYEGTV
+504 DTLDDYQGTV

-525 NHFDIHYVM
+525 NHFDIHYIL
-534 ENNQLVKI
+534 ENKQLVKT

>member
-31 GNDILRDITFTVS
+31 GNDILHDITFTVS
-44 EQDKVAVVGR
+44 EQDKVAIVGR

-69 NQPKTGTIAF
+69 NQPQKGTLSF
-79 QKNMKI
+79 QKNTKI
-85 AYVGQRLNVMEHQTV
+85 AYVGQRLNDVEHKTV
-100 LNILKKGFPSLVMME
+100 LNILKNGFPSLIMME
-115 KAISRLEKR
+115 KAIARLEKR
-124 MSTTGEILS
+124 MAAGEILS

-166 DIGDLLTQEW
+166 GIGDLLSQEW
-176 QTLSGGQK
+176 QTLSGGQR

-210 LKTTDWLI
+210 LKTTYWLI

-261 FYVTEKQAR
+261 FYVTEKQVR

-305 KFASRARSMQKAL
+305 KFASRARSMQRTL
-318 DKFEIIQRPNLTEKN
+318 DKLEIIQRPNLTEKN

-340 ADKSSK
+340 ADQSSK
-346 IVFEIKG
+346 IVFEVKG
-353 VSYNLSKQP
+353 LSYNLSTQP
-362 LLNNIDLTVTRG
+362 LLKNIDLTVTRG

-388 TLLKILLGLKQ
+388 TLVKILLGLKQ

-421 ELEPQKTVIESYIKQ
+421 ELEPQKSVIESYIKK

-453 YKADVFKKVKS
+453 YKEDVFKKVKS

-504 DTLDDYEGTV
+504 DTLDGYEGTV
-514 IAVSHDRYFVN
+514 LAVSHDRYFVN
-525 NHFDIHYVM
+525 NHFDIHYVL
-534 ENNQLVKI
+534 ENKQLVKT

>member
-44 EQDKVAVVGR
+44 EQDKVAIVGR

-69 NQPKTGTIAF
+69 NQPQKGTLSF
-79 QKNMKI
+79 QKNTKI
-85 AYVGQRLNVMEHQTV
+85 AYVGQRLIDVEHKTV
-100 LNILKKGFPSLVMME
+100 LNILKNGFPSLVMME
-115 KAISRLEKR
+115 KAIARLEKR
-124 MSTTGEILS
+124 MAAGEILS

-166 DIGDLLTQEW
+166 GIGDLLSQEW
-176 QTLSGGQK
+176 QTLSGGQR

-231 SHDRHFIDQI
+231 SHDRHFIDQT

-261 FYVTEKQAR
+261 FYVAEKQVR

-318 DKFEIIQRPNLTEKN
+318 DKLEIIQRPNLTEKN

-340 ADKSSK
+340 ADQSSK
-346 IVFEIKG
+346 IVFEVKG
-353 VSYNLSKQP
+353 VSYNLSTQP
-362 LLNNIDLTVTRG
+362 LLKNIDLTVTRG

-405 HTGPN
+405 RTGPN

-421 ELEPQKTVIESYIKQ
+421 ELEPQKTVLESYIKQ

-453 YKADVFKKVKS
+453 YKEDVFKKVKS

-514 IAVSHDRYFVN
+514 LAVSHDRYFAN
-525 NHFDIHYVM
+525 NHFDIHYVL
-534 ENNQLVKI
+534 ENKQLVKT

>member
-44 EQDKVAVVGR
+44 EQDKVAIVGR

-69 NQPKTGTIAF
+69 NQPQKGTLSF
-79 QKNMKI
+79 QKNTKI
-85 AYVGQRLNVMEHQTV
+85 AYVGQRLNDVKHKTV
-100 LNILKKGFPSLVMME
+100 LNILKNGFPSLVMME
-115 KAISRLEKR
+115 KAIARLEKR
-124 MSTTGEILS
+124 MAAGEILA

-157 KIESIANGL
+157 TIESIANGL
-166 DIGDLLTQEW
+166 GIGDLLSQEW
-176 QTLSGGQK
+176 QTLSGGQR

-261 FYVTEKQAR
+261 FYVAEKQVR

-318 DKFEIIQRPNLTEKN
+318 DKLEIIQRPNLTEKN

-340 ADKSSK
+340 ADQSSK
-346 IVFEIKG
+346 IVFEVKG
-353 VSYNLSKQP
+353 VSYNLSTQP
-362 LLNNIDLTVTRG
+362 LLKNIDLTVTRG

-421 ELEPQKTVIESYIKQ
+421 ELDPQKTVLESYIKQ

-453 YKADVFKKVKS
+453 YKEDVFKKVKS

-514 IAVSHDRYFVN
+514 LAVSHDRYFVN
-525 NHFDIHYVM
+525 NHFDIHYVL
-534 ENNQLVKI
+534 ENKQLVKT

>member
-31 GNDILRDITFTVS
+31 GNDILHDITFTVS
-44 EQDKVAVVGR
+44 EQDKVAIVGR

-69 NQPKTGTIAF
+69 NQPQKGTLSF
-79 QKNMKI
+79 QKNTKI
-85 AYVGQRLNVMEHQTV
+85 AYVGQRLNDVKHKTV
-100 LNILKKGFPSLVMME
+100 LNILKNGFPSLVMME
-115 KAISRLEKR
+115 KAIARLEKR
-124 MSTTGEILS
+124 MAAGEILS

-166 DIGDLLTQEW
+166 GIGDLLSQEW
-176 QTLSGGQK
+176 QTLSGGQR

-210 LKTTDWLI
+210 FKTTDWLI

-231 SHDRHFIDQI
+231 SHDRHFINQI

-261 FYVTEKQAR
+261 FYVAEKQVR

-318 DKFEIIQRPNLTEKN
+318 DKLEIIQRPNLTEKN

-340 ADKSSK
+340 ADQSSK
-346 IVFEIKG
+346 IVFEVKG
-353 VSYNLSKQP
+353 VSYNLSTQP
-362 LLNNIDLTVTRG
+362 LLKNIDLTVTRG

-399 PTTGVV
+399 PSTGVV

-421 ELEPQKTVIESYIKQ
+421 ELEPQKTVLESYIKQ

-453 YKADVFKKVKS
+453 YKEDVFKKVKS

-514 IAVSHDRYFVN
+514 LAVSHDRYFVN
-525 NHFDIHYVM
+525 NHFDIHYVL
-534 ENNQLVKI
+534 ENKQLVKT

>member
-17 MNILDLNQISQSFA
+17 MNRLDLNQISQSFA

-44 EQDKVAVVGR
+44 EQDKVAIVGR

-69 NQPKTGTIAF
+69 NQPQKGTLSF
-79 QKNMKI
+79 QKNTKI
-85 AYVGQRLNVMEHQTV
+85 AYVGQRLNDVEHKTV
-100 LNILKKGFPSLVMME
+100 LNILKNGFPSLVMME
-115 KAISRLEKR
+115 KAIARLEKR
-124 MSTTGEILS
+124 MAAGEILS

-166 DIGDLLTQEW
+166 GIADLLSQEW
-176 QTLSGGQK
+176 QTLSGGQR

-261 FYVTEKQAR
+261 FYVAEKQVR

-305 KFASRARSMQKAL
+305 KFASRARSMQRAL
-318 DKFEIIQRPNLTEKN
+318 DKLEIIQRPNLTEKN

-340 ADKSSK
+340 ADQSSK
-346 IVFEIKG
+346 IVFEVKG
-353 VSYNLSKQP
+353 LSYNLSTQP
-362 LLNNIDLTVTRG
+362 LLKNIDLTVTRG

-421 ELEPQKTVIESYIKQ
+421 ELEPQKTVLESYIKQ

-453 YKADVFKKVKS
+453 YKEDVFKKVKS

-504 DTLDDYEGTV
+504 DTLDGYEGTV
-514 IAVSHDRYFVN
+514 LAVSHDRYFVN
-525 NHFDIHYVM
+525 NHFDIHYVL
-534 ENNQLVKI
+534 ENKQLVKT

>member
-17 MNILDLNQISQSFA
+17 MNRLDLNQISQSFA

-44 EQDKVAVVGR
+44 EQDKVAIVGR

-69 NQPKTGTIAF
+69 NQPQKGTLSF
-79 QKNMKI
+79 QKNTKI
-85 AYVGQRLNVMEHQTV
+85 AYVGQRLNDVEHHTV
-100 LNILKKGFPSLVMME
+100 LNILKNGFPSLVMME
-115 KAISRLEKR
+115 KAIARLEKR
-124 MSTTGEILS
+124 MAAGEILS

-166 DIGDLLTQEW
+166 GIADLLSQEW
-176 QTLSGGQK
+176 QTLSGGQR

-261 FYVTEKQAR
+261 FYVTEKQFR

-318 DKFEIIQRPNLTEKN
+318 DKLEIIQRPNLTEKN

-340 ADKSSK
+340 ADQSSK
-346 IVFEIKG
+346 IVFEVKG
-353 VSYNLSKQP
+353 LSYNLSTQP
-362 LLNNIDLTVTRG
+362 LLKNIDLTVTRG

-399 PTTGVV
+399 PTNGVV

-421 ELEPQKTVIESYIKQ
+421 ELEPQKSVIESYIKK

-453 YKADVFKKVKS
+453 YKEDVFKKVKS

-504 DTLDDYEGTV
+504 DTLDGYEGTV
-514 IAVSHDRYFVN
+514 LAVSHDRYFVN
-525 NHFDIHYVM
+525 NHFDIHYVL
-534 ENNQLVKI
+534 ENKQLVKT

>member
-17 MNILDLNQISQSFA
+17 MNILDLNQISLSFA

-44 EQDKVAVVGR
+44 EQDKVAIVGR

-69 NQPKTGTIAF
+69 NQPQKGTLSF
-79 QKNMKI
+79 QKNTKI
-85 AYVGQRLNVMEHQTV
+85 AYVGQRLNDVKHKTV
-100 LNILKKGFPSLVMME
+100 LNILKNGFPSLVMME
-115 KAISRLEKR
+115 KAIARLEKR
-124 MSTTGEILS
+124 MAAGEILS

-166 DIGDLLTQEW
+166 GIGDLLSQEW
-176 QTLSGGQK
+176 QTLSGGQR

-261 FYVTEKQAR
+261 FYVAEKQVR

-318 DKFEIIQRPNLTEKN
+318 DKLEIIQRPNLTEKN

-340 ADKSSK
+340 ADQSSK
-346 IVFEIKG
+346 IVFEVKG
-353 VSYNLSKQP
+353 VSYNLSTQP
-362 LLNNIDLTVTRG
+362 LLKNIDLTVTRG

-421 ELEPQKTVIESYIKQ
+421 ELEPQKTVLESYIKQ

-453 YKADVFKKVKS
+453 YKEDVFKKVKS

-514 IAVSHDRYFVN
+514 LAVSHDRYFVN
-525 NHFDIHYVM
+525 NHFDIHYVL
-534 ENNQLVKI
+534 ENKQLVKT

>member
-31 GNDILRDITFTVS
+31 GNDILHDITFTVS
-44 EQDKVAVVGR
+44 EQDKVAIVGR

-69 NQPKTGTIAF
+69 NQPQKGTLSF
-79 QKNMKI
+79 QKNTKI
-85 AYVGQRLNVMEHQTV
+85 AYVGQRLNDVEHKTV
-100 LNILKKGFPSLVMME
+100 LNILKNGFPSLIMME
-115 KAISRLEKR
+115 KAIARLEKR
-124 MSTTGEILS
+124 MAAGEILS
-133 EKDYERYGNLLDDFQ
+133 EKYYERYGNLLDDFQ

-166 DIGDLLTQEW
+166 GIGDLLSQEW
-176 QTLSGGQK
+176 QTLSGGQR

-261 FYVTEKQAR
+261 FYVTEKQVR

-305 KFASRARSMQKAL
+305 KFASRARSMQRTL
-318 DKFEIIQRPNLTEKN
+318 DKLEIIQRPNLTEKN

-340 ADKSSK
+340 ADQSSK
-346 IVFEIKG
+346 IVFEVKG
-353 VSYNLSKQP
+353 LSYNLSTQP
-362 LLNNIDLTVTRG
+362 LLKNIDLTVTRG

-421 ELEPQKTVIESYIKQ
+421 ELEPQKSVIESYIKK

-453 YKADVFKKVKS
+453 YKEDVFKKVKS

-504 DTLDDYEGTV
+504 DTLDGYEGTV
-514 IAVSHDRYFVN
+514 LAVSHDRYFVN
-525 NHFDIHYVM
+525 NHFDIHYVL
-534 ENNQLVKI
+534 ENKQLVKT